1 LPTALVQQSGYGAWK
16 RPMSATAVSLFPI
29 FLVLLVAAGAL
40 WVYQDASAH
49 EKRGKPVYFS
59 AGSLEINAP
68 TVWAVGCLVL
78 CVVFVPLYI
87 TCRRT
92 AD

>member
-1 LPTALVQQSGYGAWK
+1 MTT
-16 RPMSATAVSLFPI
+16 TAVSLLPI
-29 FLVLLVAAGAL
+29 FLVLLVAAGTL

-49 EKRGKPVYFS
+49 EKRGSPVYFS

-68 TVWAVGCLVL
+68 AVWAVGCLVL
-78 CVVFVPLYI
+78 CVIIVPLYI